1 MININSEVFLFSDRN
16 AQNQE
21 NLQATFLHMNTWAKK
36 GDAGAGSNP
45 EHKGFCSTNLRA
57 LKKFYFFLF
66 FFSSFNS
73 AGLPAGYE
81 PEGLSSQTLLWYI
94 YNGSASKV
102 CLFQD

>member
-1 MININSEVFLFSDRN
+1 
-16 AQNQE
+16 
-21 NLQATFLHMNTWAKK
+21 MNTWAKK
-36 GDAGAGSNP
+36 GDAGAGSSS

-57 LKKFYFFLF
+57 LKKFYFFF
-66 FFSSFNS
+66 PSFNS

-81 PEGLSSQTLLWYI
+81 PEGLSSQTLLRYI

>member
-1 MININSEVFLFSDRN
+1 
-16 AQNQE
+16 
-21 NLQATFLHMNTWAKK
+21 MNTYTKK
-36 GDAGAGSNP
+36 GDVGAGSRS

-57 LKKFYFFLF
+57 LKNFYFFLF

-81 PEGLSSQTLLWYI
+81 PEGLSSQTLPRYI